1 MKKTIIKVSVF
12 LLTFVIS
19 VLVISSVMNK
29 GHNNLT
35 MEMTPA
41 TFPVITMEWEGIE
54 YNQLHGYNEP
64 MDTAFQ
70 RDAVTVLGES
80 RNTNFV
86 IETYGREVTGVSVQ
100 VRSMDGSRLI
110 EDTTITNYYYDNGM
124 IYGSVALKD
133 LIEKDT
139 DYCMALVLELD
150 GEQNIYYYT
159 RVIWSD
165 SLNVTEKLS
174 FVQDFHE
181 RTFDKTAAKE
191 ITKYLETDSKL
202 EDNSSFH
209 KVNIHS
215 SFKQITWGDMPVK
228 EVGEPVIQ
236 LTEVASQTA
245 SVLVSYYV
253 STSDD
258 ENVTYYE
265 VQEHYRLRYTT
276 DRIYLLDYERT
287 MTQIPNLKQMYAND
301 KILLGI
307 TDENVSMVESADG
320 NIVVFE
326 EAGQLCSY
334 NVTTNKLT
342 SIFSFYDEQNMDT
355 RTLYRQ
361 HAIKI
366 LDVDEGGNV
375 KFAVYGYMN
384 RGRHEGEVGIQIYSY
399 DNALNTIE
407 EAVYIPYNKNF
418 SVLKVEMEQLLYL
431 NRDQQLYLCLEN
443 TVYGIDLVEKT
454 YSELVK
460 ITQDDCIQ
468 VSDNH
473 RIIMWQD
480 GEDIYH
486 CNQLNIRNLN
496 TDKQNVITVG
506 EGEAIRPLG
515 FMGED
520 VIYGVAKE
528 EDIVEESSGR
538 IFFPMYKVCISNSSG
553 EVLKEYQQNDIYIE
567 SCSVVDNQ
575 ITLERLQRNA
585 NGTYQEITEDHI
597 MNNVEKVVGKNVVVV
612 ASTETYEKYVQIQT
626 KVTIDSKT
634 IKILTPKEVVFEGG
648 RELELTAESE
658 APRYYVY
665 GPYGVD
671 AIYSAPGNAVSRAY
685 DISGVVTND
694 SGECIWLKGNR
705 VTRNQIMAIK
715 GENVTEE
722 KNSLAVCLDTVLK
735 FEGIVRNSEQLIAQ
749 GQTVIEILE
758 EIPDAQVLDLSGCT
772 LDAILYYVN
781 QDIPVLALLENGD
794 AVLVTGF
801 NEFNVVIMNPNAS
814 ESLYKMGMNDATAWF
829 AENGN
834 HFITYSRAE

>member
-174 FVQDFHE
+174 FVQDFHD
-181 RTFDKTAAKE
+181 RLFDKTAAKE

-253 STSDD
+253 STTDD

-342 SIFSFYDEQNMDT
+342 SIFSF
-355 RTLYRQ
+355 
-361 HAIKI
+361 
-366 LDVDEGGNV
+366 
-375 KFAVYGYMN
+375 
-384 RGRHEGEVGIQIYSY
+384 
-399 DNALNTIE
+399 
-407 EAVYIPYNKNF
+407 
-418 SVLKVEMEQLLYL
+418 
-431 NRDQQLYLCLEN
+431 
-443 TVYGIDLVEKT
+443 
-454 YSELVK
+454 
-460 ITQDDCIQ
+460 
-468 VSDNH
+468 
-473 RIIMWQD
+473 
-480 GEDIYH
+480 
-486 CNQLNIRNLN
+486 
-496 TDKQNVITVG
+496 
-506 EGEAIRPLG
+506 
-515 FMGED
+515 
-520 VIYGVAKE
+520 
-528 EDIVEESSGR
+528 
-538 IFFPMYKVCISNSSG
+538 
-553 EVLKEYQQNDIYIE
+553 
-567 SCSVVDNQ
+567 
-575 ITLERLQRNA
+575 
-585 NGTYQEITEDHI
+585 
-597 MNNVEKVVGKNVVVV
+597 
-612 ASTETYEKYVQIQT
+612 
-626 KVTIDSKT
+626 
-634 IKILTPKEVVFEGG
+634 
-648 RELELTAESE
+648 
-658 APRYYVY
+658 
-665 GPYGVD
+665 
-671 AIYSAPGNAVSRAY
+671 
-685 DISGVVTND
+685 
-694 SGECIWLKGNR
+694 
-705 VTRNQIMAIK
+705 
-715 GENVTEE
+715 
-722 KNSLAVCLDTVLK
+722 
-735 FEGIVRNSEQLIAQ
+735 
-749 GQTVIEILE
+749 
-758 EIPDAQVLDLSGCT
+758 
-772 LDAILYYVN
+772 
-781 QDIPVLALLENGD
+781 
-794 AVLVTGF
+794 
-801 NEFNVVIMNPNAS
+801 
-814 ESLYKMGMNDATAWF
+814 
-829 AENGN
+829 
-834 HFITYSRAE
+834 